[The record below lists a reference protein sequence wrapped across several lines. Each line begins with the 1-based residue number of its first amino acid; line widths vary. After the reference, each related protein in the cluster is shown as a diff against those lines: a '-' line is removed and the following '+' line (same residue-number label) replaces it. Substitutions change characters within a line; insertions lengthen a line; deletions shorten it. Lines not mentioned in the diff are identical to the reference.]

1 MANLDAYIDF
11 SVRLEKSPTASA
23 MVLTDPDNYPAGV
36 DTTLVG
42 YFVITQ
48 PDTITVQ
55 GNFGTPDIEW
65 DGSALTT
72 ATKELRLRATG
83 GFQQGT
89 YTIEYHVEAAG
100 YDETVLTKT
109 FSLSYNSPTLT
120 VTDNFDVFTPDL
132 SVTDATEY
140 DDQANITFTSVTR
153 AWEATI
159 ISVEGT
165 NQDIN
170 ASTATFQLSYLGTY
184 YDSQYDVS
192 LTATANYTLSAPS
205 DWVTIEDEQEF
216 EETYYA
222 FIPPTLIELLEM
234 LTEYKETVDAGSC
247 ICGSGCASNCD
258 TLIQTYSLAVSI
270 YTHIVERGRENVI
283 TGLDAY
289 VIQLKKLLNN
299 CINPAYTNTNEAI
312 PSYDWGGGGV
322 GGNFAFFT
330 QMLVGSGVNNAPPDG
345 ATTYTDTDLIGLNVL
360 VVTDSLLLGAGLA
373 DRVSYT
379 YNSATGVVTWN
390 TPLVAGQL
398 IVLYTY

>member
-1 MANLDAYIDF
+1 LANLDAYIDF

-48 PDTITVQ
+48 PDTITVE
-55 GNFGTPDIEW
+55 GNFITPDIEW
-65 DGSALTT
+65 NGSALTT

-89 YTIEYHVEAAG
+89 YTIEYHIEAAG

-109 FSLSYNSPTLT
+109 FTLSYNSPTLT

-132 SVTDATEY
+132 SVTDDTVY
-140 DDQANITFTSVTR
+140 TQSGITFDSVTR

-170 ASTATFQLSYLGTY
+170 ASTQTFTLSYLGSF

-192 LTATANYTLSAPS
+192 LTSTANYTLSAPS

-216 EETYYA
+216 AETYYA

-234 LTEYKETVDAGSC
+234 LTEYKAEVDAGSC

-270 YTHIVERGRENVI
+270 YTHIVERGREGVVE
-283 TGLDAY
+283 GLDEY

-299 CINPAYTNTNEAI
+299 CVNVAYENTNEQI
-312 PSYDWGGGGV
+312 PPYDWGTS
-322 GGNFAFFT
+322 NSTFAFLK
-330 QMLVGSGVNNAPPDG
+330 QMIVGSGVGGAPADG
-345 ATTYTDTDLIGLNVL
+345 ATTYADVLLIGQRVIVIL
-360 VVTDSLLLGAGLA
+360 DSLMLGTGLA

-379 YNSATGVVTWN
+379 FDSATGTITWN
-390 TPLVAGQL
+390 APLITGQL
-398 IVLYTY
+398 IIIYTF

>member
-1 MANLDAYIDF
+1 LANLDAYIDF

-23 MVLTDPDNYPAGV
+23 MVLTDPDDYPAGV

-48 PDTITVQ
+48 PDTITIT
-55 GNFGTPDIEW
+55 GSFASPDIEW

-132 SVTDATEY
+132 SVTDDTVY
-140 DDQANITFTSVTR
+140 TQSGFTLDGVTR

-165 NQDIN
+165 NQDI
-170 ASTATFQLSYLGTY
+170 SGSSATFDLAYLGGY

-192 LTATANYTLSAPS
+192 LTATANYTLAAPS
-205 DWVTIEDEQEF
+205 DFVTIEDEQEF

-270 YTHIVERGRENVI
+270 YTHIVERGREGE
-283 TGLDAY
+283 TEGLDAY
-289 VIQLKKLLNN
+289 VLQLKKLLNN
-299 CINPAYTNTNEAI
+299 CVTIAYENTDEAI
-312 PSYDWGGGGV
+312 PAYEWGGGGSAGV
-322 GGNFAFFT
+322 FAFET
-330 QMLVGSGVNNAPPDG
+330 QMIVGSGVNNAPANG
-345 ATTYTDTDLIGLNVL
+345 ATTYTDTDLIGKRVL
-360 VVTDSLLLGAGLA
+360 VVVDSLILGVGLA
-373 DRVSYT
+373 DRFSYT
-379 YNSATGVVTWN
+379 YVMATGVITWN
-390 TPLVAGQL
+390 MPLFTGQL
-398 IVLYTY
+398 IVIYTY

>member
-1 MANLDAYIDF
+1 LANLDAYIDF

-48 PDTITVQ
+48 PDTITVE
-55 GNFGTPDIEW
+55 GNFITPDIEW
-65 DGSALTT
+65 NGSALTT

-89 YTIEYHVEAAG
+89 YTIEYHIEAAG

-109 FSLSYNSPTLT
+109 FTLSYNSPTLT

-132 SVTDATEY
+132 SVTDDTVY
-140 DDQANITFTSVTR
+140 TQSGITFDSVTR

-170 ASTATFQLSYLGTY
+170 ASTQTFTLSYLGSF

-192 LTATANYTLSAPS
+192 LTSAANYTLSAPS

-216 EETYYA
+216 AETYYA

-234 LTEYKETVDAGSC
+234 LTEYKAEVDAGSC

-270 YTHIVERGRENVI
+270 YTHIVERGREGVVE
-283 TGLDAY
+283 GLDEY

-299 CINPAYTNTNEAI
+299 CVNVAYENTNEQI
-312 PSYDWGGGGV
+312 PPYDWGTS
-322 GGNFAFFT
+322 NSTFAFLK
-330 QMLVGSGVNNAPPDG
+330 QMIVGSGVGGAPADG
-345 ATTYTDTDLIGLNVL
+345 ATTYADVLLIGQRVIVIL
-360 VVTDSLLLGAGLA
+360 DSLMLGTGLA

-379 YNSATGVVTWN
+379 FDSATGTITWN
-390 TPLVAGQL
+390 APLITGQL
-398 IVLYTY
+398 IIIYTF

>member
-1 MANLDAYIDF
+1 MADLSAYIDF

-23 MVLTDPDNYPAGV
+23 MVLTDPNGYPAGV

-42 YFVITQ
+42 YFKITQ
-48 PDTITVQ
+48 PDTIVVE

-65 DGSALTT
+65 DGSALTV

-100 YDETVLTKT
+100 YDETILTKT

-120 VTDNFDVFTPDL
+120 VSDNFDVFTPDL
-132 SVTDATEY
+132 SVTDDTVY
-140 DDQANITFTSVTR
+140 TQTGMTLDSTTR

-170 ASTATFQLSYLGTY
+170 ASTQSFDLAYLASY

-192 LTATANYTLSAPS
+192 LTSTANYTLTTPN

-234 LTEYKETVDAGSC
+234 LTAYKATVDAGSC

-270 YTHIVERGRENVI
+270 YTHIIERGREGE
-283 TGLDAY
+283 TEGLDAY
-289 VIQLKKLLNN
+289 VIQLKKLLSN
-299 CINPAYTNTNEAI
+299 CVNPAYVNTNEAI
-312 PSYDWGGGGV
+312 GAYDWGGGGAA
-322 GGNFAFFT
+322 GTFAFET
-330 QMLVGSGVNNAPPDG
+330 QMIVGSGVNNAPAAG
-345 ATTYTDTDLIGLNVL
+345 ALTYTDADIIGKRVL
-360 VVTDSLLLGAGLA
+360 VVVDSLIMGVGLA

-379 YNSATGVVTWN
+379 YNMATGTITWN
-390 TPLVAGQL
+390 TPLVADQL
-398 IVLYTY
+398 IVIYTY